1 MFEAVLFVVESEA
14 VQGVP
19 EKLDA
24 GDVAGVLGVGV
35 VVHVVAGV
43 LGGVLA
49 GILAGVDGALKMAF
63 LASTFSRRTWS
74 EILLIS
80 LRDCDRCGI
89 PVTSAGMGANK
100 ASPSSFRLPFR
111 GRFCRGGNL
120 FVRRD
125 AMIEVFVVATGF
137 KQSGKGM
144 VGLTRE
150 SWSHR
155 YLMRA
160 SSTVRAP

>member
-1 MFEAVLFVVESEA
+1 MENEA

-19 EKLDA
+19 EKLEP

-35 VVHVVAGV
+35 VIHVVAGV
-43 LGGVLA
+43 LGGVLT
-49 GILAGVDGALKMAF
+49 GVLAGVDGALKMAC

-74 EILLIS
+74 QMLLVS
-80 LRDCDRCGI
+80 LRGCDGGCI
-89 PVTSAGMGANK
+89 PATSAGMGANK
-100 ASPSSFRLPFR
+100 ASPSSFGLPFR

-125 AMIEVFVVATGF
+125 AMIGVFVVATGF
-137 KQSGKGM
+137 KQSGKEL

-155 YLMRA
+155 CLTRA
-160 SSTVRAP
+160 NSTVRAP